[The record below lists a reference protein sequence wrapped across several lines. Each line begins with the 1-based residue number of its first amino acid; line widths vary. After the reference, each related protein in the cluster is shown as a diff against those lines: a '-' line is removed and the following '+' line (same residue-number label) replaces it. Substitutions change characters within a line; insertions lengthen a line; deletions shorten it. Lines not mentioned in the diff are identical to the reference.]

1 MAPSLLLTN
10 FIHSLKWQE
19 SASYLKRENTIIL
32 LTNSRGE
39 GSFWSG
45 VAGRWGYRG
54 RGVEIMQPAFAR
66 TPKHSTALIRLHLYT
81 VSTELVLGNASKVKV
96 CNIYCTADLQRAWME
111 VRKRI
116 CHCLSPGGT
125 RGHTGQDT
133 LQFASNN
140 MASVLC
146 FDSPLVNIRLFICLF
161 CL

>member
-1 MAPSLLLTN
+1 
-10 FIHSLKWQE
+10 
-19 SASYLKRENTIIL
+19 
-32 LTNSRGE
+32 
-39 GSFWSG
+39 
-45 VAGRWGYRG
+45 
-54 RGVEIMQPAFAR
+54 MQPAFAR

-133 LQFASNN
+133 VQFTCDNIVRCIVFHWDCEPFVLEKNN
-140 MASVLC
+140 ALYWEEKQLDNKTSQY
-146 FDSPLVNIRLFICLF
+146 
-161 CL
+161 

>member
-1 MAPSLLLTN
+1 MLPILNQNWITYSQLVNWLFSVVWGSISCSFHASNFPRYSKSMSGLVAFMAPSLLLTN

-19 SASYLKRENTIIL
+19 SASYSKTENTIMF

-81 VSTELVLGNASKVKV
+81 ACQLNLFWVMFSKVKV
-96 CNIYCTADLQRAWME
+96 CNTALRTCREHGW
-111 VRKRI
+111 R
-116 CHCLSPGGT
+116 
-125 RGHTGQDT
+125 
-133 LQFASNN
+133 
-140 MASVLC
+140 
-146 FDSPLVNIRLFICLF
+146 
-161 CL
+161 